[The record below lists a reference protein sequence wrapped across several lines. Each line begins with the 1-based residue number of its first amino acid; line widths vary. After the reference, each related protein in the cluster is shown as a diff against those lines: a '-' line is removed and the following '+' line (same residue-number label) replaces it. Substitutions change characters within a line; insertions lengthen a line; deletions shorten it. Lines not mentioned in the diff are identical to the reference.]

1 MSKKRDRLVKISDLA
16 MYRRIKDMFQI
27 IKMEN
32 GMKADLQK
40 RRMWY

>member
-1 MSKKRDRLVKISDLA
+1 MSKKEIDWSNIGLA